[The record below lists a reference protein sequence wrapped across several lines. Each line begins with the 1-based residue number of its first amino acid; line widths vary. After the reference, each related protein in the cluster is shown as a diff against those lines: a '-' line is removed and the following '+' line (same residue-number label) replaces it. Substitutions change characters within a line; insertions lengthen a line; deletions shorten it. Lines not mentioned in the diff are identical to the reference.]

1 MGMLLLLVIHHS
13 LSLGLGAIPDEC
25 ADALRSLTGN
35 VFERTAITHVST
47 IDFAVARTLAEPE
60 LAPVPRAAAGLAYTV
75 QGPRNEVAIVVCAPA
90 VESPP
95 APASTSGLAPGSTAD
110 GVTGS

>member
-1 MGMLLLLVIHHS
+1 MGILLLLVIHHS

-35 VFERTAITHVST
+35 VFERAAISHVTAV
-47 IDFAVARTLAEPE
+47 DFAVRRLAEPE
-60 LAPVPRAAAGLAYTV
+60 LAPVPRAAGLAYTV

>member
-1 MGMLLLLVIHHS
+1 MGILLLLVIHHS

-35 VFERTAITHVST
+35 VFERAAISHVTAV
-47 IDFAVARTLAEPE
+47 DFRVARTFAERE
-60 LAPVPRAAAGLAYTV
+60 LAPVPRAAGLAYTV